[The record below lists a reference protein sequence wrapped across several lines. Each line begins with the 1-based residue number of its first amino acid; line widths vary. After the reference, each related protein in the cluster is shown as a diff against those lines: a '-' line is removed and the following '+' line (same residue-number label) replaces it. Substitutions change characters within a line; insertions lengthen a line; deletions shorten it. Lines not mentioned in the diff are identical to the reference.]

1 MDWIVSTLYI
11 VGVLSVLVIA
21 HEWGHFI
28 VAKMCGMHVEDFSL
42 FFGPRIWRIG
52 KYKGTE
58 YNVRSIP
65 LGGFVKIA
73 GMEPDD
79 LVLGAALLR
88 PSLAT
93 DKPVMM
99 HGLSEDALI
108 ELDANQIGDRV
119 RALAEG
125 AVAIG
130 PRKRLSPEGREEL
143 KSLLTSTSINE
154 EEHKYLEILL
164 KADDYQ
170 PDPKGYNQ
178 RPLWQRAAVIVAGP
192 FMSLLFGLLL
202 FTVMGF
208 TTGLP
213 YDGRLEN
220 IIDSVSDTI
229 DTATH
234 QKPPAYRAGLLAG
247 DRIIQIEQ
255 TPITNGKDMVEV
267 LRKNPGNPLHIT
279 VQRGAVPH
287 TFLVTPDAKE
297 NADKSKDAP
306 KIIGQIGITPKYTLL
321 FRNYSPIGSV
331 QRGMELFTLNVKMML
346 ASIFSKDVAKNTH
359 GIIGIAGQIH
369 EDSKAGVRHVLLDA
383 ASLSLS
389 LGVINLFPIPILDGG
404 HLLLLGWEGLRRR
417 KLTSR
422 EVMAAQLF
430 GFSIIIVLF
439 VLVTCK
445 DFIEGVLPHLI
456 RHG

>member
-1 MDWIVSTLYI
+1 MDWLVSTLYI
-11 VGVLSVLVIA
+11 IAVLSVLVIA
-21 HEWGHFI
+21 HEWGHFS
-28 VAKMCGMHVEDFSL
+28 VAKMCGLHVEDFSL

-58 YNVRSIP
+58 YNIRSIP
-65 LGGFVKIA
+65 LGGFVKIV

-88 PSLAT
+88 PSLAA
-93 DKPVMM
+93 DKPVVM
-99 HGLSEDALI
+99 HGLSEDSLI

-125 AVAIG
+125 AVAAG
-130 PRKRLSPEGREEL
+130 PRKRLSPEGRDEL
-143 KSLLTSTSINE
+143 KSLLTSTSINV

-170 PDPKGYNQ
+170 PDPNGYNQ
-178 RPLWQRAAVIVAGP
+178 RPLWQRAAVIFAGP
-192 FMSLLFGLLL
+192 FMSLLFGLGL
-202 FTVMGF
+202 FSVMGF

-220 IIDSVSDTI
+220 VIEAIADKKV
-229 DTATH
+229 
-234 QKPPAYRAGLLAG
+234 PAYRAGLLPG
-247 DRIIQIEQ
+247 DRITQIEQ
-255 TPITNGKDMVEV
+255 TPITNGNDMVEM
-267 LRKNPGNPLHIT
+267 LQKNPGNPLHIT
-279 VQRGAVPH
+279 IQRGATTH
-287 TFLVTPDAKE
+287 TFVVTPEAKV
-297 NADKSKDAP
+297 NKDKRKDAR

-321 FRNYSPIGSV
+321 FRSYSPIASV
-331 QRGMELFTLNVKMML
+331 QRGTELFTLNVKMML
-346 ASIFSKDVAKNTH
+346 SSIFSKDVAKNTH

-369 EDSKAGVRHVLLDA
+369 EDSKSGVRHVLLDA

-430 GFSIIIVLF
+430 GFSVIIVLF

-445 DFIEGVLPHLI
+445 DFIQDVLPHLI